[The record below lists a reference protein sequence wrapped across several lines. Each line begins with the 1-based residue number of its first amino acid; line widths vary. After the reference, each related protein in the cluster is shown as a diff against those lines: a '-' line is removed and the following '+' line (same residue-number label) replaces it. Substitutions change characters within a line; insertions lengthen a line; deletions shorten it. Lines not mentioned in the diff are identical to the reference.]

1 MTGRAHVQ
9 AQLRVIL
16 ICTSPYPITMRF
28 IRTLMLSACALA
40 ITGCATTYQEPS
52 QADAA
57 TIVFR
62 KAGDFTAQAFIY
74 GGAAECTERH
84 HLPVMDSAK
93 EIARKVTPNAPLSF
107 SMFYTKNML
116 VAEKFCVDTLTFTP
130 TAAHRYVALL
140 SVIDGRCHIDLS
152 DTGTPAAPLASP
164 APVSGTEHTW
174 KRAMSEQGPF
184 CGS

>member
-1 MTGRAHVQ
+1 
-9 AQLRVIL
+9 
-16 ICTSPYPITMRF
+16 
-28 IRTLMLSACALA
+28 MLGACSLA

-84 HLPVMDSAK
+84 RLPVMDAAK

-130 TAAHRYVALL
+130 EATHRYVALL
-140 SVIDGRCHIDLS
+140 SVTDGRCHIDLN
-152 DTGTPAAPLASP
+152 DMGTSTAPLSSP
-164 APVSGTEHTW
+164 APVSSTEHTW

>member
-1 MTGRAHVQ
+1 MN
-9 AQLRVIL
+9 
-16 ICTSPYPITMRF
+16 F
-28 IRTLMLSACALA
+28 IQTLMLGACALA
-40 ITGCATTYQEPS
+40 ITGCAATYQEPS

-84 HLPVMDSAK
+84 HLPVMDAEK
-93 EIARKVTPNAPLSF
+93 EISRKVAPNAPMSF

-130 TAAHRYVALL
+130 QATHRYVALL
-140 SVIDGRCHIDLS
+140 TVTDGRCHIDLN
-152 DTGTPAAPLASP
+152 DTGTPAAPLAAP
-164 APVSGTEHTW
+164 APVASTEHTW